1 MHTLTV
7 NNGFTASYAEKA
19 IGVDITILHIS
30 AKNDVPSKLE
40 LTLEWKMPDTIVN
53 VCCSPIG
60 YINRHIRPSWR
71 GFSGSSAPV
80 FSDVGYDDMNI

>member
-30 AKNDVPSKLE
+30 AKNDVPAWWETYDGYSPLHV
-40 LTLEWKMPDTIVN
+40 PDAAR
-53 VCCSPIG
+53 SPL
-60 YINRHIRPSWR
+60 Y
-71 GFSGSSAPV
+71 SA
-80 FSDVGYDDMNI
+80 

>member
-30 AKNDVPSKLE
+30 AKNDVPAWWE
-40 LTLEWKMPDTIVN
+40 TYDGTLRSMFPTRREVRSI
-53 VCCSPIG
+53 
-60 YINRHIRPSWR
+60 RHEGIS
-71 GFSGSSAPV
+71 
-80 FSDVGYDDMNI
+80 

>member
-30 AKNDVPSKLE
+30 AKNDVLAWWETYDGYAPLHV
-40 LTLEWKMPDTIVN
+40 PDAAR
-53 VCCSPIG
+53 SPL
-60 YINRHIRPSWR
+60 Y
-71 GFSGSSAPV
+71 SA
-80 FSDVGYDDMNI
+80 